1 MHWYISQATKPQQFD
16 MLSHCSILL
25 LPLLTVPF
33 VWIIITDSWQTSV
46 EVQRLTN
53 EAQRLTNEVQ
63 DLRSRLQASER
74 VMQLTSELL
83 DLRAKNMESC
93 SRCPEYSRLQQ
104 VEKHAEEAVRE
115 ARSKESD
122 MMFIIEA
129 HETLISMRMQAHEQR
144 MEMRMEA
151 CEEKIAKLTET
162 HETEHTTAQPKES
175 HFNKKALIL
184 YRPKTAPS
192 FTTREWF
199 GLAVIGIVSAYI
211 GAQVR

>member
-46 EVQRLTN
+46 EV
-53 EAQRLTNEVQ
+53 QRLTNEVQ

-151 CEEKIAKLTET
+151 WEEKIAKLTET
-162 HETEHTTAQPKES
+162 RETEHTTAQPKES
-175 HFNKKALIL
+175 HINKKALIL

-199 GLAVIGIVSAYI
+199 GFAVIGIVSAYI

>member
-1 MHWYISQATKPQQFD
+1 MHWYISQVTKPQQFD

-33 VWIIITDSWQTSV
+33 VWIIITDSWQTYV
-46 EVQRLTN
+46 EV
-53 EAQRLTNEVQ
+53 QRLTNEVQ

-175 HFNKKALIL
+175 HANKKALIL
-184 YRPKTAPS
+184 YRPKTALS
-192 FTTREWF
+192 FTTREWY